1 MAINYDVPVSAAL
14 VASAIAGNS
23 AISSSTQDQLSAIIG
38 SDPVIVE
45 SWDGSADV
53 TAATDGEAPELV
65 FVSIDDV
72 AGTDVTV
79 SIPDSLQTTPVWVF
93 DTAANISVNFAPSGT
108 TGLTVVSGSGNDSI
122 ALLTSDSAVTD
133 VSGQAGVVNYIDG
146 GLGDDTIVGGDGMDI
161 IVGGVG
167 DDSISGGAG
176 DDTIDGGA
184 GDDTILGGS
193 GNDVIVLSEGVDSI
207 EGGAGYDRLVVEGA
221 QADYTITMNTDGS
234 FEIVGG
240 DSSATVKGV
249 EVVIFED
256 GVEAIGLGVEYAPS
270 TVLEG
275 AAFVVD
281 ESVASDSFDFI
292 NIVEADTLTW
302 DV

>member
-1 MAINYDVPVSAAL
+1 MSSNYEAPVDAGSVTTEL
-14 VASAIAGNS
+14 DRYASITASTKEQLAG
-23 AISSSTQDQLSAIIG
+23 IIG
-38 SDPVIVE
+38 SDQVTLG
-45 SWDGSADV
+45 SWDGSGAV
-53 TAATDGEAPELV
+53 IAPIGGEAPGLV

-79 SIPDSLQTTPVWVF
+79 SIPENLQTTPVWVF
-93 DTAANISVNFAPSGT
+93 DTAANITVNFAPSAT
-108 TGLTVVSGSGNDSI
+108 TGLTVVSGSGNDSV

-193 GNDVIVLSEGVDSI
+193 GNDVIVLSDGVDSI

-270 TVLEG
+270 SALAG
-275 AAFVVD
+275 SAFVVD
-281 ESVASDSFDFI
+281 ESAASDSFDFI
-292 NIVEADTLTW
+292 NLVEADTLTW

>member
-1 MAINYDVPVSAAL
+1 MSSNYEAPVGAAVVTNAL
-14 VASAIAGNS
+14 NDFTSITDSTKEQLAG
-23 AISSSTQDQLSAIIG
+23 IIG
-38 SDPVIVE
+38 SDQVTLGSWNGSGAVIAPP
-45 SWDGSADV
+45 G
-53 TAATDGEAPELV
+53 GETEVV

-79 SIPDSLQTTPVWVF
+79 SIPDSLLTTPVWVF

-108 TGLTVVSGSGNDSI
+108 DSLTVVSGSGNDSI

-133 VSGQAGVVNYIDG
+133 VSGQTGVVNYIDG
-146 GLGDDTIVGGDGMDI
+146 GLGDDSIVGGDGMDI

-193 GNDVIVLSEGVDSI
+193 GNDVIVLSDGVDSI

-240 DSSATVKGV
+240 DNSATVKGV

-270 TVLEG
+270 SALAG
-275 AAFVVD
+275 SAFVVD

-292 NIVEADTLTW
+292 NLVEADTLTW

>member
-1 MAINYDVPVSAAL
+1 MSLNYQAPVDTA
-14 VASAIAGNS
+14 VIASALGNLP
-23 AISSSTQDQLSAIIG
+23 ISVATQNQLTEILG
-38 SDPVIVE
+38 SDPVKVG
-45 SWDGSADV
+45 SWDGSGAV
-53 TAATDGEAPELV
+53 NAPTGGEAPGLV

-79 SIPDSLQTTPVWVF
+79 TIPENLKTTPVWVF
-93 DTAANISVNFAPSGT
+93 DTAANISVNFAPSLT
-108 TGLTVVSGSGNDSI
+108 MGLTVVSGSGNDI
-122 ALLTSDSAVTD
+122 ITLLTSDSAVTD
-133 VSGQAGVVNYIDG
+133 VSGQTGVVNYIDG
-146 GLGDDTIVGGDGMDI
+146 GLGDDIIVGGDGMDS
-161 IVGGVG
+161 IVGGSG

-193 GNDVIVLSEGVDSI
+193 GNDVIVFSEGVDSI
-207 EGGAGYDRLVVEGA
+207 EGGAGYDRLVVKGA

-240 DSSATVKGV
+240 NGSATVKGV